1 MVVEVLVRVMG
12 LVCLEARF
20 MSVVEVKCLGVA
32 FWLLEGDIFELGGR
46 LRL

>member
-20 MSVVEVKCLGVA
+20 MSVVEVECLGVA

-46 LRL
+46 LWL

>member
-1 MVVEVLVRVMG
+1 MLVRVMG
-12 LVCLEARF
+12 LVCLGARF
-20 MSVVEVKCLGVA
+20 LFVVEVECLGVA